1 MAPLYGCPM
10 LEYLF
15 IGLVGVV
22 VGGINGMAGGAS
34 VISYPVLLATGMS
47 PVSAAISNALGVTP
61 ANFFA
66 LISVRHKM
74 RDYFREYRKLI
85 IISIFC
91 SATGAYLLLTV
102 PPGVFEKMVP
112 FLLLG
117 ASLTFLIKPKPD
129 RGARHGLMEKIG
141 IGASGLYCGYFGPGQ
156 GVMVIAVL
164 ARDIRRDPKT
174 LNTAKNLIVGWTSL
188 VSNIIYIFSGK
199 AVWPAV
205 IALVIGGSIGG
216 TYGGR
221 YAARMPASIYRAL
234 ILSVGF
240 GASAW
245 LFKKYYFG

>member
-1 MAPLYGCPM
+1 M
-10 LEYLF
+10 LEYFLIF
-15 IGLVGVV
+15 AVGIL

-66 LISVRHKM
+66 LISVRHHM
-74 RDYFREYRKLI
+74 RAYFQQYKKLI
-85 IISIFC
+85 FISITG
-91 SATGAYLLLTV
+91 SAIGAVALLNV

-112 FLLLG
+112 FLLLF
-117 ASLTFLIKPKPD
+117 ASLSFLIKAKPN
-129 RGARHGLMEKIG
+129 RGARHEQVEKFG
-141 IGASGLYCGYFGPGQ
+141 IFGSGLYCGYFGPGQ

-164 ARDIRRDPKT
+164 ARDFRRDPKS

-188 VSNIIYIFSGK
+188 ISNIIYIFSGR
-199 AVWPAV
+199 ANWPV
-205 IALVIGGSIGG
+205 VLALALGSSIGG
-216 TYGGR
+216 TLGGR
-221 YAARMPASIYRAL
+221 WAAHMPVLVYRAL

-245 LFKKYYFG
+245 LFQKYYFG

>member
-1 MAPLYGCPM
+1 M
-10 LEYLF
+10 LEYILIF
-15 IGLVGVV
+15 AVGIL

-66 LISVRHKM
+66 LIAVRHQM
-74 RDYFREYRKLI
+74 RAYFKEYRKLI
-85 IISIFC
+85 IISVIG
-91 SATGAYLLLTV
+91 STVGALLLLSV

-112 FLLLG
+112 FLLLF
-117 ASLTFLIKPKPD
+117 ASLSFLIKAKPN
-129 RGARHGLMEKIG
+129 RGTRHALVERIG
-141 IGASGLYCGYFGPGQ
+141 IAASGLYCGYFGPGQ

-188 VSNIIYIFSGK
+188 ISNIIYIFSGR
-199 AVWPAV
+199 AVWPVVA
-205 IALVIGGSIGG
+205 ALVVGASIGG

-221 YAARMPASIYRAL
+221 YAARMPATLYRAL
-234 ILSVGF
+234 ILTVGF
-240 GASAW
+240 GASLW
-245 LFKKYYFG
+245 LFWKYYLA

>member
-1 MAPLYGCPM
+1 M
-10 LEYLF
+10 LEYF
-15 IGLVGVV
+15 IIFAVGIL

-66 LISVRHKM
+66 LIAVRHQM
-74 RDYFREYRKLI
+74 RAFFQQYKKLI
-85 IISIFC
+85 IISTLG
-91 SATGAYLLLTV
+91 SAIGAVALLTV

-112 FLLLG
+112 FLLLF

-129 RGARHGLMEKIG
+129 RGARHEQVEKLG
-141 IGASGLYCGYFGPGQ
+141 MFGSGFYCGYFGPGQ

-164 ARDIRRDPKT
+164 ARDIRRDPKS

-188 VSNIIYIFSGK
+188 ISNIIYIFSGQ
-199 AVWPAV
+199 ADWPVV
-205 IALVIGGSIGG
+205 IALVLGASIGG
-216 TYGGR
+216 TLGGR
-221 YAARMPASIYRAL
+221 WAAHMPALVYRAL
-234 ILSVGF
+234 ILAVGF